1 MVATR
6 SARRRG
12 TPLLALWRREDARA
26 AVVDFLPTE
35 TIAVLA
41 MVAKPLR
48 EAQSCLLHTAIRRR
62 GKTLPSPPTTRA
74 CLDALFFGET
84 QYLCEKWER
93 GLEDWINVARADAAV
108 KPFHGVGSCL
118 ELTEPMG
125 HRGFAR
131 PLRARNLLV
140 TRYRVAMSYVELS
153 GEWSAMGKS
162 VGYALL
168 CGPSASTHPNN
179 YHDAAQDCIGGPR
192 FRLTEGV
199 ISLIWFH
206 RAEESRETRTLV
218 EDVAPN
224 TPYIVDATFNHE
236 SVTSCLGTV
245 DITVNG
251 QTGVRVP
258 VVYNPLSS
266 IHLYNFSPGIA
277 RIGDIEIWYKK
288 AAPNQAWRSP
298 DPAPWYDDSEDDSE
312 DSYLRYYGS
321 DSTDHYY
328 RSDPD
333 NHYGSDSD

>member
-6 SARRRG
+6 TARRHN
-12 TPLLALWRREDARA
+12 TPLLALWRHEDARA
-26 AVVDFLPTE
+26 AVLVFLPTR
-35 TIAVLA
+35 TIATLA

-74 CLDALFFGET
+74 CLDTLIVGET
-84 QYLCEKWER
+84 HYFCEKWER
-93 GLEDWINVARADAAV
+93 GLEEWIWTGHNSVSNAGV
-108 KPFHGVGSCL
+108 QPFHGVGSCL

-125 HRGFAR
+125 HRGFPR

-153 GEWSAMGKS
+153 GEWDAMGKS

-179 YHDAAQDCIGGPR
+179 YSAAAQDCIGGPR

-288 AAPNQAWRSP
+288 AAPNQVWRLVHQ
-298 DPAPWYDDSEDDSE
+298 DDSEDD
-312 DSYLRYYGS
+312 Y
-321 DSTDHYY
+321 
-328 RSDPD
+328 
-333 NHYGSDSD
+333 

>member
-12 TPLLALWRREDARA
+12 TPLLALWRHEDARA
-26 AVVDFLPTE
+26 AIVDFLPTE

-74 CLDALFFGET
+74 CLDTLIVGET
-84 QYLCEKWER
+84 HYFCEKWER
-93 GLEDWINVARADAAV
+93 GLEEWLWTGHESNGNDEV

-118 ELTEPMG
+118 ELTEPTG
-125 HRGFAR
+125 HRGYAR

-140 TRYRVAMSYVELS
+140 TRYRVAMSFVECS
-153 GEWSAMGKS
+153 EQWSQGGVS

-168 CGPSASTHPNN
+168 CGPGAPTRPNDTSYLIN
-179 YHDAAQDCIGGPR
+179 DFIGGPR
-192 FRLTEGV
+192 FRLNEHGV
-199 ISLIWFH
+199 ISLIWFY
-206 RAEESRETRTLV
+206 RTAEATRPGRTQTLL

-236 SVTSCLGTV
+236 SVTSYLGTV
-245 DITVNG
+245 DISVDGETA
-251 QTGVRVP
+251 VRGLP

-266 IHLYNFSPGIA
+266 IHLYNFSRGRT
-277 RIGDIEIWYKK
+277 RIGGIEIWSEK
-288 AAPNQAWRSP
+288 AAPNQVWQDDHQ
-298 DPAPWYDDSEDDSE
+298 DPQPEGTWYDPDD
-312 DSYLRYYGS
+312 LS
-321 DSTDHYY
+321 DDFF
-328 RSDPD
+328 
-333 NHYGSDSD
+333 GSDSD

>member
-1 MVATR
+1 MSAKAAPTR
-6 SARRRG
+6 RV
-12 TPLLALWRREDARA
+12 PLLALWSQDDPRA
-26 AVVDFLPTE
+26 AVIDFMPTK
-35 TIAVLA
+35 TIATLPL
-41 MVAKPLR
+41 VAKPLR
-48 EAQSCLLHTAIRRR
+48 EAQSCLLLTAIKRR
-62 GKTLPSPPTTRA
+62 GKTVPTSPTTHA

-153 GEWSAMGKS
+153 GEWDAMGKS

-179 YHDAAQDCIGGPR
+179 YSAAAQDCIGGPR

-206 RAEESRETRTLV
+206 RIEESNVTRTLV
-218 EDVAPN
+218 EDVVPN

-236 SVTSCLGTV
+236 SVNSCSGTV
-245 DITVNG
+245 DISVDG
-251 QTGVRVP
+251 QTAAQGLP
-258 VVYNPLSS
+258 VAYNPLSS
-266 IHLYNFSPGIA
+266 IHLYNYSPGIA
-277 RIGDIEIWYKK
+277 RIGDIEIWSEK
-288 AAPNQAWRSP
+288 AAPNQVWRLVHQ
-298 DPAPWYDDSEDDSE
+298 DDSEDD
-312 DSYLRYYGS
+312 Y
-321 DSTDHYY
+321 
-328 RSDPD
+328 
-333 NHYGSDSD
+333 

>member
-1 MVATR
+1 
-6 SARRRG
+6 
-12 TPLLALWRREDARA
+12 
-26 AVVDFLPTE
+26 
-35 TIAVLA
+35 
-41 MVAKPLR
+41 
-48 EAQSCLLHTAIRRR
+48 
-62 GKTLPSPPTTRA
+62 
-74 CLDALFFGET
+74 
-84 QYLCEKWER
+84 
-93 GLEDWINVARADAAV
+93 
-108 KPFHGVGSCL
+108 
-118 ELTEPMG
+118 
-125 HRGFAR
+125 
-131 PLRARNLLV
+131 
-140 TRYRVAMSYVELS
+140 MSYVELS
-153 GEWSAMGKS
+153 GEWDAMGKS

-179 YHDAAQDCIGGPR
+179 YSAAAQDCIGGPR

-333 NHYGSDSD
+333 NHYGGDSD

>member
-1 MVATR
+1 MSAKAAPTR
-6 SARRRG
+6 RV
-12 TPLLALWRREDARA
+12 PLLALWSQDDPRA
-26 AVVDFLPTE
+26 AVIDFMPTK
-35 TIAVLA
+35 TIATLPL
-41 MVAKPLR
+41 VAKPLR
-48 EAQSCLLHTAIRRR
+48 EAQSCLLLTAIKRR
-62 GKTLPSPPTTRA
+62 GKTVPTSPTTHA

-179 YHDAAQDCIGGPR
+179 YSAAAQDCIGGPR

>member
-12 TPLLALWRREDARA
+12 TPLLALWRHEDARA

-41 MVAKPLR
+41 VVAKPLR
-48 EAQSCLLHTAIRRR
+48 EAQSCLLLTAIKRRS
-62 GKTLPSPPTTRA
+62 KTVPTSPTTRA

-118 ELTEPMG
+118 ELTEPMM

-140 TRYRVAMSYVELS
+140 TRYRVAMSYVECSLEHTP
-153 GEWSAMGKS
+153 GGVA

-168 CGPSASTHPNN
+168 CGPRAPTRPQMG
-179 YHDAAQDCIGGPR
+179 YDATSDFIAGPK
-192 FRLTEGV
+192 FRLSPTEHGV
-199 ISLIWFH
+199 VSLIWFY
-206 RAEESRETRTLV
+206 RTPEGGKTQTLV

-224 TPYIVDATFNHE
+224 TPYIVDATFNNQ
-236 SVTSCLGTV
+236 SVTSFLGTVVGTV
-245 DITVNG
+245 DISVDGETVARG
-251 QTGVRVP
+251 LP
-258 VVYNPLSS
+258 VAYNPLSS
-266 IHLYNFSPGIA
+266 IHLYNYSRGRA
-277 RIGDIEIWYKK
+277 RIGGIEIWSER
-288 AAPNQAWRSP
+288 AAPNQNWRF
-298 DPAPWYDDSEDDSE
+298 YD
-312 DSYLRYYGS
+312 
-321 DSTDHYY
+321 H
-328 RSDPD
+328 
-333 NHYGSDSD
+333 

>member
-1 MVATR
+1 MSAKAAPTR
-6 SARRRG
+6 RV
-12 TPLLALWRREDARA
+12 PLLALWSQDDPRA
-26 AVVDFLPTE
+26 AVIDFMPTK
-35 TIAVLA
+35 TIATLPL
-41 MVAKPLR
+41 VAKPLR
-48 EAQSCLLHTAIRRR
+48 EAQSCLLLTAIKRR
-62 GKTLPSPPTTRA
+62 GKTVPTSPTTHA

-153 GEWSAMGKS
+153 GEWDAMGKS

-179 YHDAAQDCIGGPR
+179 YSAAAQDCIGGPR

-333 NHYGSDSD
+333 NHYGGDSD

>member
-1 MVATR
+1 MSAKAAPTR
-6 SARRRG
+6 RV
-12 TPLLALWRREDARA
+12 PLLALWSQDDPRA
-26 AVVDFLPTE
+26 AVIDFMPTK
-35 TIAVLA
+35 TIATLPL
-41 MVAKPLR
+41 VAKPLR
-48 EAQSCLLHTAIRRR
+48 EAQSCLLLTAIKRR
-62 GKTLPSPPTTRA
+62 GKTVPTSPTTHA

-153 GEWSAMGKS
+153 GEWDAMGKS

-179 YHDAAQDCIGGPR
+179 YSAAAQDCIGGPR

-236 SVTSCLGTV
+236 SVTSYSGTV